1 MDEMMTGWVLHA
13 AVAVKHARLD
23 WLDLSSLIMVSS
35 APPLMLAAMTNFG
48 LWMLTDWRL
57 FHWLFQLVLGVAAI
71 GVYCGFL
78 CMTMWLM
85 SCLGIVSSLNAYATW
100 IAG

>member
-1 MDEMMTGWVLHA
+1 MPEWVLHA
-13 AVAVKHARLD
+13 AMAVKHSRMD
-23 WLDLSSLIMVSS
+23 WLGLSNLILISS

-57 FHWLFQLVLGVAAI
+57 FEWLLRLALGVAAI
-71 GVYCGFL
+71 SVYCAFL
-78 CMTMWLM
+78 CTNMWLM
-85 SCLGIVSSLNAYATW
+85 NCLGIVSSLNAYATW